1 LKHLLFGTLQT
12 PGGVM
17 NDAEKS
23 NLKSGTVSRRN
34 HNMAVAKPQAAQQHD
49 ELSAQG
55 IPSEDDPRFK
65 DVG

>member
-1 LKHLLFGTLQT
+1 
-12 PGGVM
+12 M